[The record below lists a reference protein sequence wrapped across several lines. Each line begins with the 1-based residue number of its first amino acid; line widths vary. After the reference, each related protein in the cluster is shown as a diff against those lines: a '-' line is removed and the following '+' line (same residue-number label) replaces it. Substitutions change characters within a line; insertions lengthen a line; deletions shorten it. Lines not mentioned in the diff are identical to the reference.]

1 MIYAKAILSG
11 LAAIL
16 LAEFIP
22 GPWSAFKGI
31 STEKATGLAV
41 LAGGLAESI
50 LSPLFWILAV
60 LFFAMFFSASRLEN
74 KFLRV
79 FLFWFPTLSVSTFG
93 LGIVAL
99 FTFVFIRFRNH

>member
-1 MIYAKAILSG
+1 MNYAKGILSG

-22 GPWSAFKGI
+22 GSSVFKVI
-31 STEKATGLAV
+31 STEKATGLAA

-50 LSPLFWILAV
+50 FSLLFWILAV